1 MGGYG
6 TVTGQRR
13 FGEPPAFPAWVHS
26 IERRGRVGVVSIEEV
41 PMARARRVPPRTATL
56 SPSIGGDV
64 LRLAG
69 VTGQTAL
76 RDARDVG
83 AQLLLMARQTLRGA
97 QAASLA
103 IAHDVVDVARRAADG
118 VAGGVREIREDLT
131 RPRRM
136 PRKPAAKAAARG
148 RTRAR

>member
-1 MGGYG
+1 
-6 TVTGQRR
+6 
-13 FGEPPAFPAWVHS
+13 
-26 IERRGRVGVVSIEEV
+26 
-41 PMARARRVPPRTATL
+41 MARARRVPPRTATP
-56 SPSIGGDV
+56 SPSIGRDV

-83 AQLLLMARQTLRGA
+83 AQLVLMARQTLRGA

-118 VAGGVREIREDLT
+118 VAGGVGEIQEDLT

>member
-83 AQLLLMARQTLRGA
+83 AQLVLMARQTLRGA

-118 VAGGVREIREDLT
+118 VAGGGPRNRGDLPPPPRMT
-131 RPRRM
+131 RQPAPTAGARR
-136 PRKPAAKAAARG
+136 R
-148 RTRAR
+148 